1 MSSIS
6 LGEHFERFVRRQVA
20 EGRYQNSSEVV
31 RAGLRLLE
39 DYEELAKERKRQMK
53 AQIDAAWKDPRP
65 SRPAAEV
72 FARLERLHSGRKRVR
87 RSAKT

>member
-1 MSSIS
+1 
-6 LGEHFERFVRRQVA
+6 
-20 EGRYQNSSEVV
+20 
-31 RAGLRLLE
+31 
-39 DYEELAKERKRQMK
+39 MK